1 MMASLCA
8 WHGSIIVQARIQKT
22 HLHTWYLSFFLHA
35 HILSH
40 ENFTLRK
47 CVNLQ
52 QNCQKQYFYGCSGI
66 FLHSDKIFT
75 LTPFTAFMTNI
86 RYAHLVPW
94 DGQRRTWD
102 TNHQNGIE
110 TSRSSF
116 RMKGNI
122 WSCPIVKYQKMLLLL
137 VMVLVILWEVEE
149 TDMAGGRSFT
159 GWRIHLR
166 MPHVPPYSKHTH
178 THTRLA
184 QSVGL
189 SWNLNPT

>member
-1 MMASLCA
+1 MVL
-8 WHGSIIVQARIQKT
+8 
-22 HLHTWYLSFFLHA
+22 LEFFLHSA
-35 HILSH
+35 
-40 ENFTLRK
+40 
-47 CVNLQ
+47 
-52 QNCQKQYFYGCSGI
+52 
-66 FLHSDKIFT
+66 KIFT
-75 LTPFTAFMTNI
+75 RTAFTAFMTNI

-166 MPHVPPYSKHTH
+166 TPHVPPYSKHKHESLEDVEAGYSESATH
-178 THTRLA
+178 PPTDWLIYKSLHR
-184 QSVGL
+184 QSL
-189 SWNLNPT
+189 DDP